1 MDIYVLTLPPAKEFQ
16 LEPNALLAA
25 ALLSPPVQ
33 PLQLSL
39 PLFLWP
45 EWIQVCQYDWT
56 ADLVPV

>member
-1 MDIYVLTLPPAKEFQ
+1 MDMYALLSPATEFQ

-25 ALLSPPVQ
+25 ALPSPPVQ

-45 EWIQVCQYDWT
+45 EWIQVCQYKDWT

>member
-1 MDIYVLTLPPAKEFQ
+1 MYVLTLPPAEEFQ
-16 LEPNALLAA
+16 LEPNAFLAA
-25 ALLSPPVQ
+25 ALPSPPVQ

-56 ADLVPV
+56 TDLVPV